1 MKKFLLLLI
10 FLFIFSQSAAAQNS
24 SFKFDLNYG
33 YGGEYESHSFGVQ
46 IINRDDSG
54 LIRGFGVFSIS
65 TDSDYDKPER
75 DDLPSN
81 YQVIGSHVSSE
92 TGLYFILGRQLTARS
107 SIRANLG
114 GSIIEETEVLADPES
129 GSAMTFKGATES
141 EQFWV
146 YGAEI
151 SFAITP
157 RQDLSL
163 GYNNRR
169 GITTSIALSF

>member
-1 MKKFLLLLI
+1 MKKFLLILILLLI
-10 FLFIFSQSAAAQNS
+10 FSRSAAAQNS

-33 YGGEYESHSFGVQ
+33 YGGEYESHSFGMQ

-65 TDSDYDKPER
+65 TDSDYDKPGR

-81 YQVIGSHVSSE
+81 HQVIGSHVSSE
-92 TGLYFILGRQLTARS
+92 TGLYFILGRQLTSRS
-107 SIRANLG
+107 SIRVNLG
-114 GSIIEETEVLADPES
+114 GSIIEETEVLADPDS
-129 GSAMTFKGATES
+129 GSAMTFKGAVDTEY
-141 EQFWV
+141 FWV

-151 SFAITP
+151 SFGLTP
-157 RQDLSL
+157 RHDLAL

-169 GITTSIALSF
+169 GLTTSIALSF